1 MTAPGTS
8 TTNIAED
15 SAHIGVQ
22 AGTVHGDIHTYMM
35 SADASPEEKF
45 ELGVRFL
52 DGGRT
57 GRAWTLIDEAVMAG
71 YSTDRARFYRLLAL
85 VSGRT
90 RRELSKEEVAMLRE
104 AQNRRHV
111 ASDDEW
117 TDGLKV
123 VHCLLDSMEKSDTDS
138 RILMKE
144 VDALGAQQRALILRH
159 LESFLEGSLKDQMW
173 YRACKL
179 AEEKRMAGDRVE
191 RVWKFFQPD
200 PLGPRPREPRP
211 TVIPLSTWVQAVV
224 ATAVLVAATAHIGYL
239 LVQAGRTSALL
250 AYLLSVIGGFFG
262 ARDGAEWRF
271 RVIRRRAK
279 DKEYGTLRQRE
290 SNASPG
296 GFVGQVDRRFDY
308 YFAKYVPRG
317 VDRDVWLTTTAGI
330 RRSMRDEVVE
340 AYRETRVG
348 VERIA
353 WLIRHRVGDV
363 RKRWEKGTL
372 RSYREELATPL
383 STKAATIFGFAVLV
397 AGGIWAVG
405 GAVAAGPLS
414 ALRSA
419 LVVLAGGWI
428 AAHAWLCVTLER
440 RRHAADEAES
450 KQAKESD
457 EAAFARWRARLADKP
472 EDREMAAWLDCDRKA
487 LLNEALRHYKLKMSN
502 VIAHAFIEAPAPS
515 SARARVRGG
524 PWRYKKYQLL
534 LFLLTADGIRQ
545 LTATLDVERGSLH
558 VRQRANYR
566 FEVVAAVR
574 VSQADDGERTFE
586 LTLVNG
592 EDVRLRVL
600 EPGMEELQQ
609 GEIPGTVAEATL
621 DASGIHHT
629 LHILEGIAAEG
640 KEWIRNTDA
649 KGAA

>member
-22 AGTVHGDIHTYMM
+22 AGTVHGDVHTYMM

-57 GRAWTLIDEAVMAG
+57 GRAWTLIDEAVMNG
-71 YSTDRARFYRLLAL
+71 YSTDRAHFYRLLAL

-90 RRELSKEEVAMLRE
+90 RRELSKEEVAALGN
-104 AQNRRHV
+104 AQSRRPV
-111 ASDDEW
+111 TGDDEW
-117 TDGLKV
+117 AEGLTV
-123 VHCLLDSMEKSDTDS
+123 VHRLLDSAQRPEADLRVLT
-138 RILMKE
+138 KE
-144 VDALGAQQRALILRH
+144 IDALGARQHTLILRH
-159 LESFLEGSLKDQMW
+159 LESFLEGPLKDQVW
-173 YRACKL
+173 RQAWTL
-179 AEEKRMAGDRVE
+179 AEAERMAGSRVD
-191 RVWKFFQPD
+191 RVWKFFQPT
-200 PLGPRPREPRP
+200 PARPRAREPRP
-211 TVIPLSTWVQAVV
+211 VVIPPSIWVQAVA
-224 ATAVLVAATAHIGYL
+224 ATAVFAAATVHIGYL
-239 LVQAGRTSALL
+239 LVQAGRISALL
-250 AYLLSVIGGFFG
+250 AYLLSVIGGFFC

-271 RVIRRRAK
+271 RVVRRRAK
-279 DKEYGTLRQRE
+279 DKTYGTARQRE
-290 SNASPG
+290 SNAPPG
-296 GFVGQVDRRFDY
+296 GFVRNVDRRFDY

-317 VDRDVWLTTTAGI
+317 VDREVWLAATAGI

-340 AYRETRVG
+340 VYRETRVG
-348 VERIA
+348 AERFA
-353 WLIRHRVGDV
+353 WLIRHRVGEV
-363 RKRWEKGTL
+363 RAHWEKGTL
-372 RSYREELATPL
+372 WSYREELATPPT
-383 STKAATIFGFAVLV
+383 TKAVAVLGFAALV
-397 AGGIWAVG
+397 AGGIWAMG
-405 GAVAAGPLS
+405 GAVSADPLS
-414 ALRSA
+414 AARSA
-419 LVVLAGGWI
+419 LLVAAGGWI
-428 AAHAWLCVTLER
+428 AARAWLRIVLER
-440 RRHAADEAES
+440 RRHAADALEYEQNQKA
-450 KQAKESD
+450 D
-457 EAAFARWRARLADKP
+457 EAAFTRWRAKLADKP
-472 EDREMAAWLDCDRKA
+472 GDGEMATWLDCDRKM
-487 LLNEALRHYKLKMSN
+487 LLNKALRHYRLKMSN
-502 VIAHAFIEAPAPS
+502 VIAHAFIEAPAS

-574 VSQADDGERTFE
+574 VSQADDGGRTFE

-609 GEIPGTVAEATL
+609 GELPGTVSEATL

-629 LHILEGIAAEG
+629 LHVLEGIAAEG